1 MSSSGSVQECW
12 YGVSDPR
19 KRKQIQDRL
28 AQRARRKRLASLRD
42 GADDQLRYGLNDT
55 PSDSSE
61 SIQQDCS
68 SSSLIT
74 LGQKAQGV
82 RQPTGPSIS
91 QNRPEAKQLSSQAL
105 DDLYMA
111 IPIEAPAESSLPID
125 QRIFPRPQL
134 SVFAAM
140 WDNGAMMG
148 ISCCCGFTAKSKVL
162 GPEIPLSLHPTPL
175 QLSRIHLTWIDRF
188 PFPRMRDNMIS
199 LSGLFD
205 EEVFLEDLFK
215 EYSFT
220 LVPGG
225 LSYDPSAWRIGK
237 EFALKWGYLFY

>member
-1 MSSSGSVQECW
+1 MSSSDGTKECW

-28 AQRARRKRLASLRD
+28 SQRARRKRLASLKN
-42 GADDQLRYGLNDT
+42 GAEAQEQRRVNNST
-55 PSDSSE
+55 SNSSDSVQKDSRSGPLVARNE
-61 SIQQDCS
+61 AAHPEHQLSGFLASQDCPGAMQFS
-68 SSSLIT
+68 S
-74 LGQKAQGV
+74 
-82 RQPTGPSIS
+82 
-91 QNRPEAKQLSSQAL
+91 L

-111 IPIEAPAESSLPID
+111 IPSEAPHESSLPID
-125 QRIFPRPQL
+125 HRIFPRPQL

-148 ISCCCGFTAKSKVL
+148 ISCCCGFTSKSRAV

-205 EEVFLEDLFK
+205 EEVFLQDLFK

-225 LSYDPSAWRIGK
+225 LSYDPGAWRIGK
-237 EFALKWGYLFY
+237 DFASKWGYLFY